1 MGIKLGLFILVW
13 SLSFGLS
20 QPALAFNSDK
30 LPKIPGAKEK
40 PCAEDE
46 TGTCLETPKK
56 RFELTTSVDIGSVV
70 KELLRLSKEK
80 GWKMFK
86 VHGLKDP
93 RYQSR
98 NSQGFSFMWSV
109 ESLGKLKKPGGS
121 AQMVYHIY
129 YWQIS
134 GE

>member
-1 MGIKLGLFILVW
+1 MGIKLRLFLLVL

-20 QPALAFNSDK
+20 QSALAFNSDK

-40 PCAEDE
+40 SCAEDE
-46 TGTCLETPKK
+46 TGICLETPKK
-56 RFELTTSVDIGSVV
+56 RFELTTPVDIGSVV

-86 VHGLKDP
+86 VPGLKDP

-98 NSQGFSFMWSV
+98 NSQGFSFMWPGKFGKV
-109 ESLGKLKKPGGS
+109 EETGRKRSNGLSYLLL
-121 AQMVYHIY
+121 ADLR
-129 YWQIS
+129 
-134 GE
+134 